1 MRAWC
6 VAFPTVVRKETT
18 KEPTRE
24 HTTNKVYMQ
33 KEFVVLGTRVGSR
46 ECKRCSRS
54 SARYFDIRGGR
65 FNTQVVT
72 RRLRDTICWCFLVF
86 PTRVTVVRGWSA
98 WAGGGA
104 RKILTL
110 ALQGEGFNTQVVN
123 LIWCFNIV
131 LHRRDSGSFSVSQAA
146 SPAVPNE
153 PSAVL
158 ACGAAAPEAPP
169 NSQIVRDLE

>member
-1 MRAWC
+1 M
-6 VAFPTVVRKETT
+6 
-18 KEPTRE
+18 
-24 HTTNKVYMQ
+24 
-33 KEFVVLGTRVGSR
+33 
-46 ECKRCSRS
+46 
-54 SARYFDIRGGR
+54 
-65 FNTQVVT
+65 
-72 RRLRDTICWCFLVF
+72 LVF
-86 PTRVTVVRGWSA
+86 LGVSDPSYGGAGLVHMAGW
-98 WAGGGA
+98 WCGA

>member
-1 MRAWC
+1 M
-6 VAFPTVVRKETT
+6 
-18 KEPTRE
+18 
-24 HTTNKVYMQ
+24 
-33 KEFVVLGTRVGSR
+33 
-46 ECKRCSRS
+46 
-54 SARYFDIRGGR
+54 
-65 FNTQVVT
+65 
-72 RRLRDTICWCFLVF
+72 LVF
-86 PTRVTVVRGWSA
+86 LGVSDPSYGGAACGAGA

>member
-1 MRAWC
+1 ML
-6 VAFPTVVRKETT
+6 VF
-18 KEPTRE
+18 
-24 HTTNKVYMQ
+24 
-33 KEFVVLGTRVGSR
+33 LGVSDP
-46 ECKRCSRS
+46 S
-54 SARYFDIRGGR
+54 YGGAGLVHGL
-65 FNTQVVT
+65 VVT
-72 RRLRDTICWCFLVF
+72 
-86 PTRVTVVRGWSA
+86 S
-98 WAGGGA
+98 GGA